1 MDTQQNARSRAADLY
16 EWFESVAF
24 ALTLTLLILVFGFN
38 FSRVSGTSMV
48 PTLADGDRVV
58 VRTAFYTPQ
67 RGDIITTDTWIS
79 YGKPLV
85 KRVIGLPGDVVDI
98 DAATG
103 RVSVNGSVLDETYIS
118 SDTTLAG
125 DVAMPF
131 TVPAGSVFVMGDNR
145 PRSLDS
151 RYAAV
156 GCVDMRDILGKI
168 IWRISPRMGRVS

>member
-1 MDTQQNARSRAADLY
+1 MDTPQNARSCAADLY

-103 RVSVNGSVLDETYIS
+103 RVSVNGSALDETYIS